1 MPKKDKVIKNYKD
14 FMNFRFNLNEFANDY
29 NSKLK
34 GGCGCSRNLKMKGG
48 SFATNIIDLPTFI
61 NNSLPKLKGGY
72 IDVSS
77 TDKFNIYRDIF
88 SAPGNTYQANA
99 LITSDMNTK
108 SYSYPTMEFN
118 MQRSIV

>member
-1 MPKKDKVIKNYKD
+1 MAKKNKVINNYKD

-48 SFATNIIDLPTFI
+48 SFTTNIIDLPTFI

-72 IDVSS
+72 SETNSS
-77 TDKFNIYRDIF
+77 DNFNIYKLL

-99 LITSDMNTK
+99 LITSDMTTK